1 MIMTR
6 RRGGA
11 EGAPGMGVE
20 DDLENSFFNMASAA
34 GRNQQMLRHWTRG
47 QTARA
52 EVLAAPL
59 QRHTICFFN
68 SIADE
73 HGSQRESRRR
83 PRCPGLLPASN
94 QEEINMKAIF
104 IEPFLIVASSLL
116 WILVLPFAALF
127 CSGVAISHRVA
138 VA

>member
-1 MIMTR
+1 MTR

-11 EGAPGMGVE
+11 EGATGRGAE

-47 QTARA
+47 QQ
-52 EVLAAPL
+52 VLAAPP
-59 QRHTICFFN
+59 QRHTICFFD

-83 PRCPGLLPASN
+83 PKCPGLLPASN
-94 QEEINMKAIF
+94 QEEIDMKAIF
-104 IEPFLIVASSLL
+104 IEPFLILASSLL
-116 WILVLPFAALF
+116 WILVLPFAALV